1 MAEDSFETDGVRY
14 FVTKGFI
21 SVPYMCPVLYPATR
35 VITVPEMTW
44 LSWAGWHRR
53 QEGARG
59 SGAGVAHFGFLL
71 FPFSPFVVPST
82 HSAAIPFSRQRGQGR
97 EEGR

>member
-59 SGAGVAHFGFLL
+59 SRI
-71 FPFSPFVVPST
+71 FVVPFFFFFFFCRCAQP
-82 HSAAIPFSRQRGQGR
+82 SAAITSSLSFFALLPPIYL
-97 EEGR
+97 